1 MTTTARLQ
9 ARGLTAGYDGRTVLS
24 DLDVDVPDER
34 FTVLVG
40 PNASGKSTLLRSL
53 ARMLVPTAGEVLLD
67 GRPIREYGSKE
78 VARVLGLLPQSPVA
92 PSGLEVVDLVGRG
105 RFPHQSWLRQWMRE
119 DEAAVDEALERAGV
133 ADLRDRSVDELSGG
147 QRQRVWIAMAL
158 AQQTSMLLLD
168 EPTTYLDLSH
178 QLEVLDL
185 CRSLQQDGSTVVAV
199 LHDLN
204 LAFRYADH
212 LVVLSQGRIVAQ
224 GDPSVVVT
232 AELIEDVFDVPCRL
246 VPDPETGTPLVIP
259 RSSGHDRRA
268 RPQPAAPA
276 PGRGR

>member
-1 MTTTARLQ
+1 MTVPARLQ
-9 ARGLTAGYDGRTVLS
+9 ARGLSAGYDGRPVLA
-24 DLDVDVPDER
+24 DLDVAIPDGC

-40 PNASGKSTLLRSL
+40 PNASGKSTLLRAL
-53 ARMLVPTAGEVLLD
+53 ARMLVPTSGEVLLD
-67 GRPIREYGSKE
+67 GRPIGEYGSKE
-78 VARVLGLLPQSPVA
+78 VARILGLLPQTPVA

-105 RFPHQSWLRQWMRE
+105 RFPHQTWLRQWTRE
-119 DEAAVDEALERAGV
+119 DERAVDEALARAGV
-133 ADLRDRSVDELSGG
+133 SDLRDRSIDELSGG

-212 LVVLSQGRIVAQ
+212 LVVLSGGRIVAQ
-224 GDPSVVVT
+224 GPPTEVVT
-232 AELIEDVFDVPCRL
+232 AELVEDVFDVPCRL
-246 VPDPETGTPLVIP
+246 LPDPETGTPMIIP
-259 RSSGHDRRA
+259 RSSGHDRRDPRQPV
-268 RPQPAAPA
+268 RPGPDPA
-276 PGRGR
+276 P

>member
-1 MTTTARLQ
+1 MTSTARLE
-9 ARGLTAGYDGRTVLS
+9 ARGLTAGYDGRTVL
-24 DLDVDVPDER
+24 DGLDVAVPDGL

-40 PNASGKSTLLRSL
+40 PNASGKSTLLRAL
-53 ARMLVPTAGEVLLD
+53 ARMLVPTSGEVLLD
-67 GRPIREYGSKE
+67 GRPIQEYGSKE
-78 VARVLGLLPQSPVA
+78 VARILGLLPQTPVA
-92 PSGLEVVDLVGRG
+92 PSGLEVADLVGRG
-105 RFPHQSWLRQWMRE
+105 RFPHQTWLRQWTRE
-119 DEAAVDEALERAGV
+119 DERAVDEALHRAGV
-133 ADLRDRSVDELSGG
+133 ADLRDRTIDELSGG

-212 LVVLSQGRIVAQ
+212 LVVLSRGRIVAQ
-224 GDPSVVVT
+224 GAPTDVVT
-232 AELIEDVFDVPCRL
+232 AELVEEVFEVPCRL
-246 VPDPETGTPLVIP
+246 LPDPETGSPMVIP
-259 RSSGHDRRA
+259 RSSGRDRRA
-268 RPQPAAPA
+268 PRPPAAHA
-276 PGRGR
+276 PDRGP